1 MKRIDKLTTAYIL
14 TSEDSREAKSYG
26 YKVDTV
32 KVRDGELKLGDLSLE
47 SWEFKVPDDK
57 LGIKAVAA
65 ALGYG
70 MPNVSSSDSEEAKE
84 AYTDWGMKKNRN
96 GFIFFNEPVVL
107 LADQTAGYRE
117 IWGGVA
123 EASEGYLTVDE
134 DLGWYTDV
142 YMLRTNLPD
151 GGILVQSSSSAAYI
165 IAEKNGTIWTLTLT
179 MPVLADGTPVGS
191 SYQSMFRGAFNWYHR
206 QLKKDN

>member
-47 SWEFKVPDDK
+47 SWEFKVADDK

-84 AYTDWGMKKNRN
+84 AYTDWGMKKT
-96 GFIFFNEPVVL
+96 V
-107 LADQTAGYRE
+107 TALYSSMSRSCCWLTRLPATEKSG
-117 IWGGVA
+117 A
-123 EASEGYLTVDE
+123 EWRKPAKA
-134 DLGWYTDV
+134 
-142 YMLRTNLPD
+142 
-151 GGILVQSSSSAAYI
+151 I
-165 IAEKNGTIWTLTLT
+165 
-179 MPVLADGTPVGS
+179 
-191 SYQSMFRGAFNWYHR
+191 
-206 QLKKDN
+206 